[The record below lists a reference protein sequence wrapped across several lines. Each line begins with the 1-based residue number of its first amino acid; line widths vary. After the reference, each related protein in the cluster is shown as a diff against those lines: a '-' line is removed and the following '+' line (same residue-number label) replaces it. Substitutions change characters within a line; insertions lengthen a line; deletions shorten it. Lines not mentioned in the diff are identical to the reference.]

1 MPSNERRT
9 LLRRAMPFILGG
21 SLVKQIVVGL
31 ILGIIVALVSPSFA
45 VICGFS
51 ARFLSRP

>member
-45 VICGFS
+45 
-51 ARFLSRP
+51 